1 MTPMAVKIPAIGV
14 LTPDLDLSAER
25 EKEPVAG

>member
-1 MTPMAVKIPAIGV
+1 MMPLRMPAAGV
-14 LTPDLDLSAER
+14 RTPDLALSAER